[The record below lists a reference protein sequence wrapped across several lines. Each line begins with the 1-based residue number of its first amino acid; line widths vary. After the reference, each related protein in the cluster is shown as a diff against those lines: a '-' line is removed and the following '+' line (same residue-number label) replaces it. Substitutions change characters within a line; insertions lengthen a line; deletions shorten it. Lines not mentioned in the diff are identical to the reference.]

1 MLSVI
6 SQLAWLLNS
15 GGPTAQR
22 TAYLV
27 SAGRLQ
33 ASQKKVS
40 PNSNWTTLKPAGMAS
55 TLKSKARFSRWERRA
70 VPDIPQF
77 EHTSNSVHRLGAVIR
92 ADSLADEKQHTAR
105 RSSAQNGSLCAKN
118 CIRPRPQAVGVPV
131 LRSWETAVTSCAG
144 AKGLVSM
151 MLLGTPLDDQSSA
164 CCPLM

>member
-15 GGPTAQR
+15 GGPTAPR

-27 SAGRLQ
+27 SAGRFQ

-92 ADSLADEKQHTAR
+92 ADFLAGEKQHTAR
-105 RSSAQNGSLCAKN
+105 RSSAQN
-118 CIRPRPQAVGVPV
+118 
-131 LRSWETAVTSCAG
+131 
-144 AKGLVSM
+144 
-151 MLLGTPLDDQSSA
+151 
-164 CCPLM
+164 